1 MAAVLA
7 IAATAATGL
16 FAGAA
21 VYISLVEHPARM
33 ACGPA
38 VAIRQ
43 FRPSY
48 RRAAVMQVTL
58 ALVGTGA
65 ALARFA
71 WGGHAG
77 WLAGALLL
85 ASVIPFTLVVVI
97 MPTDK
102 RLLDESLDPS
112 SAAVPALLAQ
122 WGRLH
127 AVRSAASLAAFI
139 IFLVLLPQS

>member
-1 MAAVLA
+1 MPTLLAMVAAL
-7 IAATAATGL
+7 ATGL

-21 VYISLVEHPARM
+21 VYISLVEHPARV

-48 RRAAVMQVTL
+48 RRAAVMQVAL
-58 ALVGTGA
+58 AIVGTVA

-71 WGGHAG
+71 GGAHGG
-77 WLAGALLL
+77 WLVGALLL
-85 ASVIPFTLVVVI
+85 VSVIPFTLVVI
-97 MPTDK
+97 MPTNK
-102 RLLDESLDPS
+102 RLLDESPS
-112 SAAVPALLAQ
+112 LQSADVPALLER

-139 IFLVLLPQS
+139 IFLALLPLG

>member
-1 MAAVLA
+1 MPTLLAMVAAL
-7 IAATAATGL
+7 ATGL

-21 VYISLVEHPARM
+21 VYISLVEHPARV

-48 RRAAVMQVTL
+48 RRAAVMQVAL
-58 ALVGTGA
+58 AIVGTVA

-71 WGGHAG
+71 GGGHGG
-77 WLAGALLL
+77 WLVGALLL
-85 ASVIPFTLVVVI
+85 VSVIPFTLVVI
-97 MPTDK
+97 MPTNK
-102 RLLDESLDPS
+102 RLLDESPS
-112 SAAVPALLAQ
+112 LQSADVPALLER

-139 IFLVLLPQS
+139 IFLALLPLG